1 VVVLIVKRNAL
12 LDFLRVIAA
21 LGVLLA
27 HWTWSPEWVQVNFQR
42 SPTEV
47 FGVLTQLARYGYLG
61 VPIFFMISGAVVIR
75 SAINKTPSEFLKAR
89 AMRILPLYYLAILIS
104 AGFKSIDGVEPI
116 KSVIKD
122 SVYSALLII
131 PISGAN
137 WLNPVFWTL
146 SLEVQFYLLVMF
158 SVLLLKFIGTK
169 ERYIP
174 LVLSILCL
182 ILQLFS
188 IPLFSGLELT
198 AYLPFFLV
206 GILAST
212 SQSGKEKIFAIL
224 GILTF
229 ILLGTRSLIERTD
242 MLGRTAST
250 ILLLM
255 SCAATLLIC
264 SYWIP
269 RMRMFQSRNLYI
281 LGLMTYPIYLFHV
294 EPARVLL
301 GFMLNSGL
309 HVTASFVSVFLTLVW
324 LSWFLTKHFEPLIVG
339 ALNRNLFPRRFKY

>member
-1 VVVLIVKRNAL
+1 VVVLNVKRNAL

-27 HWTWSPEWVQVNFQR
+27 HWTWSPEWVQENFQR

-47 FGVLTQLARYGYLG
+47 FGFLTQLARYGYLG

-75 SAINKTPSEFLKAR
+75 SAINKAPSEFLKAR

-104 AGFKSIDGVEPI
+104 AGYKLIDGVEPI
-116 KSVIKD
+116 SSVIKD
-122 SVYSALLII
+122 SAYSALLIV

-158 SVLLLKFIGTK
+158 SVLLLKFIGIK
-169 ERYIP
+169 ERYTP
-174 LVLSILCL
+174 LVLSILCM
-182 ILQLFS
+182 ILQLFP
-188 IPLFSGLELT
+188 IPLFSGLALT

-212 SQSGKEKIFAIL
+212 SQSGKEKSFAIL
-224 GILTF
+224 GILAF
-229 ILLGTRSLIERTD
+229 ILMGTRSLVERTD
-242 MLGRTAST
+242 MLGRTTST
-250 ILLLM
+250 ILILM
-255 SCAATLLIC
+255 ICAATLLIC
-264 SYWIP
+264 SYWIS
-269 RMRMFQSRNLYI
+269 RIRMFQSRKLNI

-294 EPARVLL
+294 EPARILL
-301 GFMLNSGL
+301 GFMLDSGL
-309 HVTASFVSVFLTLVW
+309 HVTVSYASVFLTLVW
-324 LSWFLTKHFEPLIVG
+324 LSWFLTKNFEPLIVRS
-339 ALNRNLFPRRFKY
+339 LKRNQSSG